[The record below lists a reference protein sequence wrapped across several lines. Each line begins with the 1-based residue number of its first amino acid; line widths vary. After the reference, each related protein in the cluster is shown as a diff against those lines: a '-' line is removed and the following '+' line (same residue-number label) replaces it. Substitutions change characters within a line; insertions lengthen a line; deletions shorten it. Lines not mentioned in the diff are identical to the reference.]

1 MLALILAA
9 ALNSAPAAHVED
21 AVMTAVYVTQAER
34 AERATLAAWL
44 DDQDTTRQLALDH
57 LANPFESDPKAS
69 PFDDDAKPDPF
80 DGPPKLFWWTTAETK
95 IGAQPVLVESHPERW

>member
-9 ALNSAPAAHVED
+9 AISSAPAAHVED

-34 AERATLAAWL
+34 AERTRLAAWL

-57 LANPFESDPKAS
+57 LANPFESSAKES
-69 PFDDDAKPDPF
+69 PFADDIKANPF
-80 DGPPKLFWWTTAETK
+80 DGPPKLFWWSSAETK
-95 IGAQPVLVESHPERW
+95 IGAQQVLVESHPERW

>member
-9 ALNSAPAAHVED
+9 AISSAPAAHVED
-21 AVMTAVYVTQAER
+21 AFVTAVYSAQGAR

-44 DDQDTTRQLALDH
+44 DEQDQVRQLALDH

-80 DGPPKLFWWTTAETK
+80 ESAPRLFWWSTAETK
-95 IGAQPVLVESHPERW
+95 SERW

>member
-9 ALNSAPAAHVED
+9 AISSAPAAHVED
-21 AVMTAVYVTQAER
+21 AFLTAVYAAQGAR

-57 LANPFESDPKAS
+57 LANPFEGDHKAS
-69 PFDDDAKPDPF
+69 PFADDDAKPDPF
-80 DGPPKLFWWTTAETK
+80 DGPPRLFWWTTTETK
-95 IGAQPVLVESHPERW
+95 AERW